1 MYNSGGSQIR
11 QAYHYEHARSCLI
24 SEAKHGWVW
33 LVLGLWFHTPIAAA
47 RINVALSGT
56 AIQSS
61 TINGG
66 LAERSIDGNN
76 DPQWEHNSCSITA
89 LQAKAWWRLELP
101 GVNANRWRLNNVEI
115 LIGDSLSN
123 NGNENPRCAIIN
135 DDPGCLTQIVKC
147 WGMAG
152 RFINFYQSSDAPEYL
167 QLCEVKVYGV
177 ASRINVAL
185 SGTAIQSTTDWG
197 GLAERSIDGNS
208 DPDFE
213 HYTCSITA
221 KQAKPWWR
229 LELPGVY
236 RVSEIVVTNRNIGR
250 SMLNNVE
257 ILIGDS
263 LSNNGNDNPRCAIIN
278 DDPGCLTQTVKCWG
292 MEGRFINF
300 YRSSHEI
307 EYLQLCE
314 VKVYG
319 VNGLDDNLVVH
330 QKSNVRPH

>member
-1 MYNSGGSQIR
+1 S
-11 QAYHYEHARSCLI
+11 I
-24 SEAKHGWVW
+24 SI
-33 LVLGLWFHTPIAAA
+33 F
-47 RINVALSGT
+47 
-56 AIQSS
+56 
-61 TINGG
+61 
-66 LAERSIDGNN
+66 
-76 DPQWEHNSCSITA
+76 
-89 LQAKAWWRLELP
+89 
-101 GVNANRWRLNNVEI
+101 
-115 LIGDSLSN
+115 
-123 NGNENPRCAIIN
+123 
-135 DDPGCLTQIVKC
+135 
-147 WGMAG
+147 
-152 RFINFYQSSDAPEYL
+152 
-167 QLCEVKVYGV
+167 

-319 VNGLDDNLVVH
+319 AAARINVALSGTAIQSSTINGGLAERSIDGNNDPQWEHNSCSITALQAKAWWRLELPGVNANRWRLNNVEILIGDSLSNNGNENPRCAIINDDPGCLTQIVKCWGMAGRFINFYQSSDAPEYLQLCEVKVYGVNGLDDNLVVH
-330 QKSNVRPH
+330 QKSNVRPD

>member
-11 QAYHYEHARSCLI
+11 QAYHYEPARSRLI
-24 SEAKHGWVW
+24 SEAKHGWVC
-33 LVLGLWFHTPIAAA
+33 LWFHSP
-47 RINVALSGT
+47 L
-56 AIQSS
+56 
-61 TINGG
+61 
-66 LAERSIDGNN
+66 
-76 DPQWEHNSCSITA
+76 
-89 LQAKAWWRLELP
+89 
-101 GVNANRWRLNNVEI
+101 
-115 LIGDSLSN
+115 
-123 NGNENPRCAIIN
+123 
-135 DDPGCLTQIVKC
+135 
-147 WGMAG
+147 
-152 RFINFYQSSDAPEYL
+152 
-167 QLCEVKVYGV
+167 V

-319 VNGLDDNLVVH
+319 AASRINVALSGTAIQSSTSSGGLAERSIDGNNDPLWGHNSCSCTAGQARAWWRLELPGVYRVSEIEVTNRNSNRWRLNNVEILIGDSLSNNGNDNPRCAIINDDPGCLTQTVKCWGMEGRFINLYRSSDAPESLQFCEVKVYGGRDPVH
-330 QKSNVRPH
+330 H